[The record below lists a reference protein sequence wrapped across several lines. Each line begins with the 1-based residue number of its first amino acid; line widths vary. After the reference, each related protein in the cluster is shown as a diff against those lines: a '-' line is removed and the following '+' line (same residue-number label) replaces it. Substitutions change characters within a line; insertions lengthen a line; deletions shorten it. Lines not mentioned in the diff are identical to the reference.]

1 MKTVFHII
9 VMVLICTS
17 CLKNSNC
24 DYYTNINGKGAS
36 ISREYDLKDF
46 DALRIYGD
54 IDVHFEQADTFRVA
68 FRARENIFEH
78 IDLRVEESTL
88 VACPDWE
95 KVNCHF
101 FLYVNHQ
108 GMDLTIYAPRLEEI
122 VINGYGDFDIR
133 SGYVSEDGLKLVL
146 NSDFG
151 DADLSDI
158 HVKTLTI
165 KSDGDG
171 DLYVSGE
178 TEEAFLTICGDGD
191 VDISNLKVNNP
202 EKMHVKTDS
211 DGDLLL
217 RAMDHID

>member
-24 DYYTNINGKGAS
+24 DYYTNINGKGAK
-36 ISREYDLKDF
+36 ISREYALKDF
-46 DALRIYGD
+46 DALRIYGG

-68 FRARENIFEH
+68 FRAQENIFEH

-101 FLYVNHQ
+101 FLNVNHQ

-122 VINGYGDFDIR
+122 VINGNGDFDIR
-133 SGYVSEDGLKLVL
+133 SGYVSEDGLKLVID
-146 NSDFG
+146 NDSG
-151 DADLSDI
+151 DVDLSDI

-178 TEEAFLTICGDGD
+178 TEEASLTINGDGD
-191 VDISNLKVNNP
+191 VDISNLKVKDT
-202 EKMHVKTDS
+202 EKRHVQIAG
-211 DGDLLL
+211 DGDIRL
-217 RAMDHID
+217 